1 MEFKRW
7 RLSATSTVVNA
18 GLGLALLFTTAACSK
33 PEQAPK
39 SPPET
44 SAITADVELPAVWAT
59 RTLESPVSAIALS
72 GGSRGILAVAYEP
85 GGLQFFDMEAER
97 IGEPTNFRV
106 KALAGGQSTNI
117 GGSTLTV
124 FPGVDREGTVKAYVF
139 GDGLIAPAQVDLSV
153 DGETFVEGLCSGPA
167 GTEGIMRLAFWTL
180 GNDRVLQAGIVKET
194 DGELSWERGESTF
207 TDFPIQSCAYTDD
220 TLVASPRATAA
231 APLIRGQVSAL
242 LSLEPDSGLKLSTD
256 LGMTT
261 TDVNIRD
268 GLSVFAPE
276 KPVAMAAMG
285 TMMSGGYPG
294 GVIALAGEV
303 EPGKSQVVFVDPSEI
318 TLPDAQTGG
327 N

>member
-33 PEQAPK
+33 PEQAPE
-39 SPPET
+39 SPPES
-44 SAITADVELPAVWAT
+44 SAITADVVLPAVWST
-59 RTLESPVSAIALS
+59 RTLESSVSSIALS
-72 GGSRGILAVAYEP
+72 GGSRGILAVAFET

-106 KALAGGQSTNI
+106 KALAGGQSANI
-117 GGSTLTV
+117 ADSTLTV
-124 FPGVDREGTVKAYVF
+124 FPGIDREGEVKAYVF

-153 DGETFVEGLCSGPA
+153 DGETLVEGLCSGPA

-180 GNDRVLQAGIVKET
+180 GNNRVLQAGIVKESG
-194 DGELSWERGESTF
+194 GELTWERGESTF
-207 TDFPIQSCAYTDD
+207 TDFAIQSCAYTTD
-220 TLVASPRATAA
+220 TLVASPRAQAA
-231 APLIRGQVSAL
+231 APLIRGNVSAL
-242 LSLEPDSGLKLSTD
+242 LSLEPDSGLKISTD

-261 TDVNIRD
+261 TDVNIRN
-268 GLSVFAPE
+268 GLSVFAPD

-303 EPGKSQVVFVDPSEI
+303 EPGNSQVVFIDPSPI
-318 TLPDAQTGG
+318 TLPEAQTGS

>member
-18 GLGLALLFTTAACSK
+18 GLGLALLFSTAACSK
-33 PEQAPK
+33 PEKASE
-39 SPPET
+39 SPPQSPSLT
-44 SAITADVELPAVWAT
+44 TDVELPAVWAT
-59 RTLESPVSAIALS
+59 RTLDSPVSAIALS
-72 GGSRGILAVAYEP
+72 GGSRAILAVAYET

-97 IGEPTNFRV
+97 LGEPTMFRI
-106 KALAGGQSTNI
+106 KALAGGQSTNV
-117 GGSTLTV
+117 GGTTLTV
-124 FPGVDREGTVKAYVF
+124 FPGVTREGEVKAYIF
-139 GDGLIAPAQVDLSV
+139 GDGLVAPAQVDLSV
-153 DGETFVEGLCSGPA
+153 DGETFIEGICSGPA

-180 GNDRVLQAGIVKET
+180 GNDRVLQAGIVKENN
-194 DGELSWERGESTF
+194 GELTWDRGESTF
-207 TDFPIQSCAYTDD
+207 TDFPIHSCAYTSD

-231 APLIRGQVSAL
+231 APLIRGNVSAL
-242 LSLEPDSGLKLSTD
+242 LSLEPESGLKLSTD

-268 GLSVFAPE
+268 GLSVIAPD

-303 EPGKSQVVFVDPSEI
+303 EPGKNQVVFVDPSVI
-318 TLPDAQTGG
+318 TLPKT